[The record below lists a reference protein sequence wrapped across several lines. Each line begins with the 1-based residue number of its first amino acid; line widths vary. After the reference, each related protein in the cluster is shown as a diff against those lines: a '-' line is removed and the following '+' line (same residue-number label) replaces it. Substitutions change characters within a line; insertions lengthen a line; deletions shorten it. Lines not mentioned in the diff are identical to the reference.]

1 MASVLLLMIVT
12 VMTRTA
18 TTADDSRTLEAR
30 GNKPYLRH
38 LVKHTNTHNVH
49 SRSSRQSLMPSRS
62 LPRQRCWAVRTYV
75 CLRWSHIIKAVSFV
89 RGAVEAPS
97 TTLVCT
103 ARQYTHARRHD
114 DAPPQSSSSCTTRS
128 SRLPGNNRHNRHN
141 SNNART
147 TRTPFFSE
155 TVAKAAAA
163 AALNTCTERDGISVH
178 ERIPVHARKK
188 ARPALGTPR
197 SQVQDCHAHAAT
209 RKHS

>member
-49 SRSSRQSLMPSRS
+49 SRSSRQSLMPPRS
-62 LPRQRCWAVRTYV
+62 LPRQSCWAVRTYV

-103 ARQYTHARRHD
+103 ARQYTHASVTTTHLPRVPVRVRHVAPVCRATTGTKAITPEQQERHFSVRRSPRLLLPLRSIH
-114 DAPPQSSSSCTTRS
+114 APK
-128 SRLPGNNRHNRHN
+128 
-141 SNNART
+141 
-147 TRTPFFSE
+147 E
-155 TVAKAAAA
+155 TA
-163 AALNTCTERDGISVH
+163 
-178 ERIPVHARKK
+178 
-188 ARPALGTPR
+188 
-197 SQVQDCHAHAAT
+197 
-209 RKHS
+209 